1 MLVVELGS
9 DPRKQ
14 QSGSEVGKG
23 RKQARTECVNA
34 QLFTVSKWDW
44 IPMGPLGDC
53 IQPFR
58 VVPTPGARK
67 LGIYPQFLNGSFF
80 QGH

>member
-1 MLVVELGS
+1 MIPGNSKVGVKWVKEGS
-9 DPRKQ
+9 KPEQ
-14 QSGSEVGKG
+14 
-23 RKQARTECVNA
+23 CVNA

>member
-34 QLFTVSKWDW
+34 QLFTVSKWDS
-44 IPMGPLGDC
+44 ILMGPLGDC
-53 IQPFR
+53 IPQLSELSPLQGQGNWVF
-58 VVPTPGARK
+58 TP
-67 LGIYPQFLNGSFF
+67 SS
-80 QGH
+80 